1 MDQRATYRSD
11 TDEGKAQLA
20 WKSIASVAR
29 RRITARHLEF
39 MVPLELERGVLA
51 RGLLDLVLRPVEG
64 HLEVFEI
71 VHRSVEEARQGSSAA
86 PMPSPRSRSTN
97 QS

>member
-1 MDQRATYRSD
+1 
-11 TDEGKAQLA
+11 
-20 WKSIASVAR
+20 
-29 RRITARHLEF
+29 